1 MFIVM
6 VGLNYP
12 SPVSRLSYNPLL
24 PTKPTHCLI
33 GMFTYVTCN
42 YILHVQCIIV
52 WIKVLSV
59 HARSYLPSL
68 LPSLSCLPTLASSPL
83 SRPLVCL
90 QCQNATQL
98 QLMCMY
104 VQCVSCRT
112 KSPSQERF
120 SLFLKNSFSSELWY
134 SACDVDAMC
143 FWDGHSAR
151 CTLLR
156 VEVKLLVVNCWVS
169 WSDSDCS

>member
-1 MFIVM
+1 M

-33 GMFTYVTCN
+33 GIFTYVTCN

-59 HARSYLPSL
+59 HAHSYLPSL

-104 VQCVSCRT
+104 VQCVSCGT
-112 KSPSQERF
+112 KSPSQEKIF
-120 SLFLKNSFSSELWY
+120 IVFEEVFPVSCDILHVMWMPCVFEMGIQLGAPYYVLK
-134 SACDVDAMC
+134 
-143 FWDGHSAR
+143 
-151 CTLLR
+151 
-156 VEVKLLVVNCWVS
+156 
-169 WSDSDCS
+169 WSC